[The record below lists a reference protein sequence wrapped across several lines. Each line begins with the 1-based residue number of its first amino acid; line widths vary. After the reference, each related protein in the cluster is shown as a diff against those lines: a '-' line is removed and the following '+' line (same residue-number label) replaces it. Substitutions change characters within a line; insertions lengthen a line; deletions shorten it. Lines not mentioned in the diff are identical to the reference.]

1 MLTSIRFFQFF
12 VILFLSSSILYSLV
26 SRFDINKLV
35 DWKLIRITFVQRYI
49 KLNVLIFGVF
59 SFWQVFLFRS
69 CAVVLW
75 RLIDG
80 YHDGWLQFSLLI
92 LFSCFFFSEPDHV
105 QIWKTKCKVLRQ
117 RTGVS
122 RRISDGCYKLGQKM
136 NTVTCCKGKHC
147 TFLHQNYNGHTI

>member
-92 LFSCFFFSEPDHV
+92 LFSCFFFQNQTMYKYGKQNVKFFDNG
-105 QIWKTKCKVLRQ
+105 R
-117 RTGVS
+117 VS
-122 RRISDGCYKLGQKM
+122 PEEFRMD
-136 NTVTCCKGKHC
+136 VT
-147 TFLHQNYNGHTI
+147 N